1 MEGNTTQDPE
11 RTAGTPPLGQGA
23 SAGSAGS
30 GGSGGSG
37 GAGATILQADV
48 DALLNQAETGGD
60 AYRAMLGL
68 KDRLRKLQA
77 DFEAS
82 FTRDLLQESHL
93 GRTLHLTLR
102 VGPEVFAVPI
112 TQARRLVRG
121 AEVVPLP
128 GAPRHLLGVIN
139 LRGDL
144 ITVYDLPYMYGYP
157 AAERAVANVVV
168 MRGPSFDAGLAV
180 TELGRLVA
188 LDEDRMGPPPGTLP
202 APLRQIVRG
211 TCYEDRTLVLFPD
224 LGQLFTQLN
233 ARS

>member
-1 MEGNTTQDPE
+1 MEGNTAHDPE
-11 RTAGTPPLGQGA
+11 WGA
-23 SAGSAGS
+23 PAPDGGLRSGSP

-37 GAGATILQADV
+37 DDGGAGGILQADV
-48 DALLNQAETGGD
+48 DALLNQAESGGD

-68 KDRLRKLQA
+68 TDRLRKLQA

-82 FTRDLLQESHL
+82 FTRDLLEESHE
-93 GRTLHLTLR
+93 GRTLHLTLQ

-112 TQARRLVRG
+112 TQCRRLVRG

-144 ITVYDLPYMYGYP
+144 ITVYDLPFLYGYP

-168 MRGPSFDAGLAV
+168 MRGPTFDAGLAV
-180 TELGRLVA
+180 TEIGRLA
-188 LDEDRMGPPPGTLP
+188 PLDEARMGPPPGTLP

-211 TCYEDRTLVLFPD
+211 TSYRDGRLVLFPD

>member
-1 MEGNTTQDPE
+1 MEGNTQHEPE
-11 RTAGTPPLGQGA
+11 RTAEAAMPGGP
-23 SAGSAGS
+23 
-30 GGSGGSG
+30 GGSGGPDGPDG
-37 GAGATILQADV
+37 GILQADV
-48 DALLNQAETGGD
+48 DALLHQAEAGGD
-60 AYRAMLGL
+60 AYRVTLGL

-82 FTRDLLQESHL
+82 FSRDLLEESHE

-144 ITVYDLPYMYGYP
+144 VTVYDLPYLYGYP

-168 MRGPSFDAGLAV
+168 MRGPTFDAGLAV

-188 LDEDRMGPPPGTLP
+188 LDEAHMGPPPGTLP

-211 TCYEDRTLVLFPD
+211 TCYREGSLVLFPD
-224 LGQLFTQLN
+224 LNQLFTQLN
-233 ARS
+233 AMS